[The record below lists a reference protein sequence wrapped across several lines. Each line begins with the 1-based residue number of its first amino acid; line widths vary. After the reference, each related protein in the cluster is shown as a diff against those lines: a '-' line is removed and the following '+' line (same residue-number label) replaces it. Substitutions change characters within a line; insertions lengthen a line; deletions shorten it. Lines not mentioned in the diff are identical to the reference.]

1 MFATSLIS
9 VVNFLFVKYLEKP
22 LGYQNIFY
30 IGGAGAVFALAVHF
44 VLDEK
49 LDFDRL
55 NKRGMIEQVGKDKI
69 STDKEKGEEK

>member
-9 VVNFLFVKYLEKP
+9 VLNFLFVKYLETP
-22 LGYQNIFY
+22 LGYQGIFY

-44 VLDEK
+44 LLDEK

-55 NKRGMIEQVGKDKI
+55 NKRGLIEREVKEKI
-69 STDKEKGEEK
+69 SSDKEKGEEK